1 MDTLSKRGSLAP
13 VEPATAYEIEQF
25 LYLEADLLDDWEFDR
40 WLELLATD
48 LHYWAP
54 VRENRTFR
62 ERRFETAAPG
72 QSAYF
77 DDTRADMVQRVERL
91 NTHMAWA
98 EDPPSRTRHLV
109 TNVRVFETDVAGEYA
124 VSSNFC
130 VYRTRSER
138 DEDMII
144 GQRRDVLRR
153 VSTAAGFELVR
164 REIRFDMAMLLIK
177 NLSSFY

>member
-1 MDTLSKRGSLAP
+1 MDILIKNAIAHVDPSTSYA
-13 VEPATAYEIEQF
+13 IEQF
-25 LYLEADLLDDWEFDR
+25 FFLEADLLDEWDFDS
-40 WLELLATD
+40 WLELLAED

-72 QSAYF
+72 ESAYF
-77 DDTRADMVQRVERL
+77 EENRADMVQRVDRL

-109 TNVRVFETDVAGEYA
+109 TNVRAFSTAVEGEYA
-124 VSSNFC
+124 VSSNLC

-138 DEDMII
+138 DQDAIV
-144 GQRRDVLRR
+144 GQRRDILRATD
-153 VSTAAGFELVR
+153 SPAGFEIVR
-164 REIRFDMAMLLIK
+164 REIRFDMSTLLIK
-177 NLSSFY
+177 NLSTFY